1 MPLFQFRQNNSHGR
15 WIGPKNVV
23 IQADNA
29 ADANDIAA
37 NSRDIY
43 FDGVAKGI
51 DCDCCGDRW
60 YPVHDDDA
68 QAQPSSYGYGGG
80 VTVYSDGDN
89 YIDYSGKTWK
99 VRVISKVSA

>member
-1 MPLFQFRQNNSHGR
+1 MPLFQFRQNNSGGR

-23 IQADNA
+23 IKADDA
-29 ADANDIAA
+29 AQANDIAA

-60 YPVHDDDA
+60 HIVHDFDADDIW
-68 QAQPSSYGYGGG
+68 G
-80 VTVYSDGDN
+80 VNLDNPNSDDFAKLN
-89 YIDYSGKTWK
+89 F
-99 VRVISKVSA
+99 